1 MTDIH
6 DLPAPPNP
14 NKARFMWLRRRFL
27 KLPVWAWILI
37 ALIVGGFSSGSSS
50 KEESSGSATEESTP
64 VQETSSPVTE
74 TPATDAPTTTDR
86 VTTTTENPAFQRDL
100 ELIITAGVLQEG
112 EQRLNLVNAIED
124 DFILE
129 RVDIFTADFV
139 DGDSSAFIFRVEG
152 ASGYSTDEIQL
163 ESMWDLVS
171 LLSTMWEPDGML
183 RNDIGRI
190 KPSLAVVVDGYR
202 YVAPYDLMVR
212 LAERNVTQS
221 EWMSLAQA

>member
-14 NKARFMWLRRRFL
+14 DKARFMWLRRRFL

-50 KEESSGSATEESTP
+50 KDEATGSATEESTP

-74 TPATDAPTTTDR
+74 TPATDAPTSTDR
-86 VTTTTENPAFQRDL
+86 VTTTTENLADQRDL
-100 ELIITAGVLQEG
+100 ELIITAGVLREG
-112 EQRLNLVNAIED
+112 EERLNLVNAIEN

-129 RVDIFTADFV
+129 RVDIFTVDFV
-139 DGDSSAFIFRVEG
+139 DGDSTAFIFRVEG
-152 ASGYSTDEIQL
+152 ASGYNGEEYQIEQ
-163 ESMWDLVS
+163 MWELVS
-171 LLSTMWEPDGML
+171 LLALTWESDGIL
-183 RNDIGRI
+183 RNDIGTI
-190 KPSLAVVVDGYR
+190 KPSLAVVVDGNQ

-221 EWMSLAQA
+221 EWIELAER

>member
-1 MTDIH
+1 
-6 DLPAPPNP
+6 
-14 NKARFMWLRRRFL
+14 MWLRRRFL

-37 ALIVGGFSSGSSS
+37 VLIIGGFSSGSSS
-50 KEESSGSATEESTP
+50 KDESSGSATEESTP
-64 VQETSSPVTE
+64 VQETSSPETPVTE
-74 TPATDAPTTTDR
+74 TPSTTER
-86 VTTTTENPAFQRDL
+86 VTTTTENLADQRDL
-100 ELIITAGVLQEG
+100 ELIITAGVLREG

-129 RVDIFTADFV
+129 RVDIFTVDFV

-183 RNDIGRI
+183 RNDIGTI
-190 KPSLAVVVDGYR
+190 KPSLAVVVDGNR

-212 LAERNVTQS
+212 LAERNVTRDV
-221 EWMSLAQA
+221 WMSLAQA